1 MVQIQTGRVVDGKVV
16 VDTEVPL
23 EEGAVVTVVS
33 GDPEET
39 FEIPDELRSHLR
51 ASIEELDRGPGVP
64 AEEVLAELARG

>member
-23 EEGAVVTVVS
+23 EGAVVTVVS

-51 ASIEELDRGPGVP
+51 ASMEVGEYNIFDR
-64 AEEVLAELARG
+64 AR